1 MPHLD
6 LSYLINNVTDDKDFI
21 KEVLTVFM
29 STLVP
34 DIQALE
40 DAIYQKNH
48 LQIKRSAHKVK
59 SSFRSLGMHVMTDR
73 LQEIEDM
80 GHNNFDIRVIQP
92 LFATFK
98 KDLPAVKEEVQNFI
112 DN

>member
-1 MPHLD
+1 MKHLD
-6 LSYLINNVTDDKDFI
+6 LSYLVDNVTDDKDFI
-21 KEVLTVFM
+21 KEVLGVFL
-29 STLVP
+29 SSLTP

-59 SSFRSLGMHVMTDR
+59 SSFRSLGMIVMTKR

-80 GHNNFDIRVIQP
+80 GHNNYDVRIIQP
-92 LFATFK
+92 LFASFK
-98 KDLPAVKEEVQNFI
+98 KDLPDVKKEVQDFI